1 MLAHVHGLELV
12 LTTFTRGCYTTS
24 SLMCFHILGSK
35 RILRE
40 GAWSG
45 DATVT
50 AAIAMYWVLMV
61 YLLNA
66 YPKSIHVMFGN
77 QILIR

>member
-1 MLAHVHGLELV
+1 
-12 LTTFTRGCYTTS
+12 
-24 SLMCFHILGSK
+24 MCFHIMGSK

-40 GAWSG
+40 VAWSG
-45 DATVT
+45 DTPVT

>member
-1 MLAHVHGLELV
+1 
-12 LTTFTRGCYTTS
+12 
-24 SLMCFHILGSK
+24 MCFHILGSK
-35 RILRE
+35 RILRV

-50 AAIAMYWVLMV
+50 AAIAIYWLLMV